1 MNWLQDILWC
11 YRKHRLQEP
20 KENETE
26 EVGQFDKIFAQEGS
40 GIPLAFL
47 RALAFRESRNNPLES
62 QGPAWGLLQVGISK
76 GAGNVLQSYNERLG
90 KTLTKS
96 DMLNPKYNVRVAAEL
111 LRRIIEMHK
120 AEGLTPNWQNGNW
133 IGLITAG
140 WNTGYSRKAGTIRTI
155 RYLKKH
161 GIPVTLN
168 ALYANAAKA
177 APKTDSGRRFVKR
190 MAQKRRQKWHRAV
203 VRSTFKEQGLASA
216 PGLSTEGTTDRS
228 WMPLLLL
235 ALLLR

>member
-1 MNWLQDILWC
+1 MIRWLELILAFFR
-11 YRKHRLQEP
+11 RKAEP
-20 KENETE
+20 EEQPE
-26 EVGQFDKIFAQEGS
+26 EVQQFDKIFAEEGG

-47 RALAFRESRNNPLES
+47 RALAKRESSNNPA
-62 QGPAWGLLQVGISK
+62 QAKGPAWGLLQVGIDK
-76 GAGNVLQSYNERLG
+76 RAGNVLSSYNERLG
-90 KTLTKS
+90 KSLTKT
-96 DMLNPKYNVRVAAEL
+96 DMLDPRLNTRVAAEL
-111 LRRIIEMHK
+111 LRRIIELHK

-161 GIPVTLN
+161 GIPISLQAV
-168 ALYANAAKA
+168 YENAAKA
-177 APKTDSGRRFVKR
+177 APKTKSGRAFVKR
-190 MAQKRRQKWHRAV
+190 ISQKRRQKWHRSV
-203 VRSTFKEQGLASA
+203 VALTFKEQGLPNAA
-216 PGLSTEGTTDRS
+216 IAEGTTDKS

>member
-1 MNWLQDILWC
+1 MQAFFRWLLDFF
-11 YRKHRLQEP
+11 RKVDPEP
-20 KENETE
+20 EP
-26 EVGQFDKIFAQEGS
+26 VGQWDKIFAQEGG

-62 QGPAWGLLQVGISK
+62 KGPAWGLLQVGIDRR
-76 GAGNVLQSYNERLG
+76 AGNVLASYNERLD

-120 AEGLTPNWQNGNW
+120 AEGLRPDWTNGNW
-133 IGLITAG
+133 TGLIAIG
-140 WNTGYSRKAGTIRTI
+140 WNTGYSRKAGSIRTL

-161 GIPVTLN
+161 GIPITMS
-168 ALYANAAKA
+168 AMYANAAKA
-177 APKTDSGRRFVKR
+177 APKTKAGRAFAKR
-190 MAQKRRQKWHRAV
+190 MAQKSRQRWHRAV
-203 VRSTFKEQGLASA
+203 VRSTFHEQGLPNA
-216 PGLSTEGTTDRS
+216 PVEGTTDTS